1 MTLCS
6 SHLFDLK
13 RAKNIKERIVQSD
26 SIPIHTA
33 KGPMWNYGT
42 NIKGSMTNI
51 KNELVSL

>member
-13 RAKNIKERIVQSD
+13 RAKKINERIVQSAP
-26 SIPIHTA
+26 IPIHTA